1 MVHAPSHGSVPG
13 QPVLL
18 GVVLIAM
25 GIAAGSGCSDITP
38 PHPAVGRTVGG
49 LPLVSLADSGRPAP
63 TFTGKVTLLNFWGTW
78 CPPCRRELPGLV
90 RLASRLADQP
100 AFQLVAI
107 SCGGR
112 LPENMPML
120 AESTAQLL
128 AEERLSLEA
137 WADPDGRARQIAAA
151 MLGFSAFPTTYLVG
165 PDATVRQVWVGYR
178 SRDEADMARALVALL
193 KQEGLLLPDG
203 APRQTIKEQRNP
215 GPPAAR

>member
-13 QPVLL
+13 RPVLL
-18 GVVLIAM
+18 GVVVIAM
-25 GIAAGSGCSDITP
+25 GITAGSGCSDITP

-49 LPLVSLADSGRPAP
+49 LPLVSLADGGRPAP
-63 TFTGKVTLLNFWGTW
+63 TFIGKVTLLNFWGPW

-90 RLASRLADQP
+90 RLAGRLGNQP

-107 SCGGR
+107 SCGGGV
-112 LPENMPML
+112 PENMAEL

-128 AEERLSLEA
+128 AAERLSLEA

-151 MLGFSAFPTTYLVG
+151 TLGFSAFPTTYLVG

-178 SRDEADMARALVALL
+178 SRDEADMARALVAIL
-193 KQEGLLLPDG
+193 KQEGFLVSEQGNTLPITARPIAG
-203 APRQTIKEQRNP
+203 Q
-215 GPPAAR
+215 PAAR

>member
-1 MVHAPSHGSVPG
+1 MVHAPTHGSFPG
-13 QPVLL
+13 RPALL
-18 GVVLIAM
+18 GAILIAM
-25 GIAAGSGCSDITP
+25 GITSCAGCAATAP

-49 LPLVSLADSGRPAP
+49 LPLVSLTDGGRPAP
-63 TFTGKVTLLNFWGTW
+63 TFIGKVTLLNFWGTW

-112 LPENMPML
+112 LPENMPVL

-137 WADPDGRARQIAAA
+137 WADPEGRARQIAAA
-151 MLGFSAFPTTYLVG
+151 TLGFSAFPTTYLVG

-178 SRDEADMARALVALL
+178 ARDEADMARALVAVL
-193 KQEGLLLPDG
+193 KQEGLLVSAAVPGQTITG
-203 APRQTIKEQRNP
+203 APTAGQ
-215 GPPAAR
+215 PAAR